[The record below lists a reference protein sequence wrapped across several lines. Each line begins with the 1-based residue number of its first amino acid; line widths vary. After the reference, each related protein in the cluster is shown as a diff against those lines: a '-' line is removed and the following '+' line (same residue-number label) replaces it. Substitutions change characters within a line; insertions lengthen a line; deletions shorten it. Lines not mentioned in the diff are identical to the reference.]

1 VSKRNGKE
9 ALLPEL
15 KSWIDG
21 VIVPALLKEY
31 LGELERE
38 KMLATRAEP
47 LVESRPTRMA
57 IKEGR

>member
-1 VSKRNGKE
+1 MSKPNGKE

-21 VIVPALLKEY
+21 AIVPALLKEY

-38 KMLATRAEP
+38 KILATKAEP
-47 LVESRPTRMA
+47 VVESRPAHTA
-57 IKEGR
+57 IEEGR